1 MDSGVTENAERSS
14 ENIKPL
20 IKEYFYDSI
29 PFLIY
34 SIAFLI
40 IGFFILFA
48 EWDYDPWIELDRAI
62 RDSIRKIV
70 FLLSLVLFVGVYTS
84 RIRSKNAISE
94 SKNFAQSVT
103 GLFDFYE
110 GDFISYNDWG
120 GPEVFTEREDGQI
133 IKRMNSTYDVETSKE
148 KYRIAIQN
156 VVDDT
161 TNSDN
166 VGIRSFYIIKAE
178 NDTDLQFAY
187 RGDGEYTPGIH
198 FNIKNSIPKNE

>member
-1 MDSGVTENAERSS
+1 MLATVNKVI
-14 ENIKPL
+14 NMIKKVAITL
-20 IKEYFYDSI
+20 
-29 PFLIY
+29 
-34 SIAFLI
+34 LI
-40 IGFFILFA
+40 IPVL
-48 EWDYDPWIELDRAI
+48 
-62 RDSIRKIV
+62 
-70 FLLSLVLFVGVYTS
+70 LLSSCSLGETYKFTDSFDNDQEFAISLIDKVLETIQNKDSDSLKSLF
-84 RIRSKNAISE
+84 SKNAISE

-103 GLFDFYE
+103 DLFDFYE

-133 IKRMNSTYDVETSKE
+133 IKQMNSTYDVETSKE

-198 FNIKNSIPKNE
+198 LNIKNSIPKDE

>member
-1 MDSGVTENAERSS
+1 MLATVNKVI
-14 ENIKPL
+14 NMIKKVAITL
-20 IKEYFYDSI
+20 
-29 PFLIY
+29 
-34 SIAFLI
+34 LI
-40 IGFFILFA
+40 IPVL
-48 EWDYDPWIELDRAI
+48 
-62 RDSIRKIV
+62 
-70 FLLSLVLFVGVYTS
+70 LLSSCSLGETYKFTDSFDNDQEFAISLIDKVLETIQNKDCDSLKSLF
-84 RIRSKNAISE
+84 SKNAISE

-103 GLFDFYE
+103 DLFDFYE

-133 IKRMNSTYDVETSKE
+133 IKQMNSTYDVETSKE

-166 VGIRSFYIIKAE
+166 VGIRSFYIINAE

-187 RGDGEYTPGIH
+187 RGDGEYTPGIN
-198 FNIKNSIPKNE
+198 FNIKNSIPKDE